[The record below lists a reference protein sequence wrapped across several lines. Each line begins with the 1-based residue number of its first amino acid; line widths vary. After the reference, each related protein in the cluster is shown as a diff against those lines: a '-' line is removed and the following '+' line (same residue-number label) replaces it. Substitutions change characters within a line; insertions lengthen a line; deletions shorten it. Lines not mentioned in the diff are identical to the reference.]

1 MSSSTALKTF
11 SLTNEILDVSPQDE
25 IYRFDVEANKQ
36 INREAPWTKESAK
49 PPLYANATSNAALAA
64 PITSNHAKFRPWR

>member
-11 SLTNEILDVSPQDE
+11 SLTNEILEVSPQDQ
-25 IYRFDVEANKQ
+25 IYRFDVEENKK

-49 PPLYANATSNAALAA
+49 PPLCTRVISDAALAA
-64 PITSNHAKFRPWR
+64 PITSNHARFLP